1 MTPGSPVILGSNGQ
15 PARKKDAICVCGAG
29 KDKRVPSS
37 GFGSPHPVCGS
48 CGHEF
53 TDEVWRGEHDS
64 DRR

>member
-15 PARKKDAICVCGAG
+15 PARVKPTTCVCGASPS
-29 KDKRVPSS
+29 KRVPSS
-37 GFGSPHPVCGS
+37 GFGQRHPVCEV